1 MPPAGFIRRS
11 IHHDAAVSEPQLPPT
26 FSAAKT
32 AKRANPHANI
42 RICPSFWH
50 VSSPCLQAKVV
61 KSCSCKRLTPHLVLC
76 CLFNHNILR
85 FIGLLI
91 SWSERKQP
99 SFQSLL
105 NLLISHNRSKQR
117 FFLNCHIPINS
128 CCFSVDWSINW
139 CKWCRSFY
147 PRSRNATYSLDT
159 LLYSLL
165 KYESRPSNSDC
176 LSSFVTSV

>member
-1 MPPAGFIRRS
+1 MSYFFKSTAICTIVLIVFIIYNQKQDLQQQKKPVQPPKQLYRPL
-11 IHHDAAVSEPQLPPT
+11 VSNYQITCPV
-26 FSAAKT
+26 FS
-32 AKRANPHANI
+32 
-42 RICPSFWH
+42 WW
-50 VSSPCLQAKVV
+50 
-61 KSCSCKRLTPHLVLC
+61 
-76 CLFNHNILR
+76 
-85 FIGLLI
+85 G
-91 SWSERKQP
+91 RKQP

-128 CCFSVDWSINW
+128 CSFSVDWSINW

-165 KYESRPSNSDC
+165 KYESRPSNSDYR
-176 LSSFVTSV
+176 SSFVTSV

>member
-1 MPPAGFIRRS
+1 MPGTLYKKGFRFGILFSGLFRVLNSIFGSLIGSFLDVSVSIFNS
-11 IHHDAAVSEPQLPPT
+11 IHP
-26 FSAAKT
+26 F
-32 AKRANPHANI
+32 
-42 RICPSFWH
+42 
-50 VSSPCLQAKVV
+50 
-61 KSCSCKRLTPHLVLC
+61 
-76 CLFNHNILR
+76 NILYVKLLLTFNL
-85 FIGLLI
+85 FITIFNLNYYSSCEG
-91 SWSERKQP
+91 RKQP

-105 NLLISHNRSKQR
+105 NLLISHNRSKR
-117 FFLNCHIPINS
+117 GFFLNRHIPINS
-128 CCFSVDWSINW
+128 CSFSVDWSINW

>member
-1 MPPAGFIRRS
+1 MNQNISDLSYVIIFFYKFLTDWRKIGVSRRSDLLKTSQNQGFIT
-11 IHHDAAVSEPQLPPT
+11 L
-26 FSAAKT
+26 
-32 AKRANPHANI
+32 
-42 RICPSFWH
+42 
-50 VSSPCLQAKVV
+50 VSS
-61 KSCSCKRLTPHLVLC
+61 SS
-76 CLFNHNILR
+76 
-85 FIGLLI
+85 G
-91 SWSERKQP
+91 RKQP
-99 SFQSLL
+99 SFQSVL

-117 FFLNCHIPINS
+117 FFRNRYIPINS

-147 PRSRNATYSLDT
+147 PHSRNSTYSLDT

>member
-1 MPPAGFIRRS
+1 MNQNISDLSYVIIFFYKFLTDWRKIGVSRRSDLLKTSQNQGFIT
-11 IHHDAAVSEPQLPPT
+11 L
-26 FSAAKT
+26 
-32 AKRANPHANI
+32 
-42 RICPSFWH
+42 
-50 VSSPCLQAKVV
+50 VSS
-61 KSCSCKRLTPHLVLC
+61 SS
-76 CLFNHNILR
+76 
-85 FIGLLI
+85 G
-91 SWSERKQP
+91 RKQP

-117 FFLNCHIPINS
+117 FFRNRYIPINS

>member
-1 MPPAGFIRRS
+1 MNQNISDLSYVIIFFYKFLTDWRKIGVSRRLDLLKTPQDQGFIT
-11 IHHDAAVSEPQLPPT
+11 PT
-26 FSAAKT
+26 
-32 AKRANPHANI
+32 
-42 RICPSFWH
+42 
-50 VSSPCLQAKVV
+50 SS
-61 KSCSCKRLTPHLVLC
+61 
-76 CLFNHNILR
+76 
-85 FIGLLI
+85 
-91 SWSERKQP
+91 SWGRKQP

-105 NLLISHNRSKQR
+105 NLLISHNRSKR
-117 FFLNCHIPINS
+117 GFFLKRYIPINS

-147 PRSRNATYSLDT
+147 PHSRNATYSLDT